1 MVDSEYGGPW
11 QEVILE
17 KGTGGVFE
25 DFVDRGLEFRICI
38 LSAMGSCGK
47 ILSNVSSTGRLFNC
61 HSGSAW
67 VIQGGASGS

>member
-1 MVDSEYGGPW
+1 MVDGEYGGPW

-47 ILSNVSSTGRLFNC
+47 ILSNVPSTACLFNC
-61 HSGSAW
+61 HRGSARA
-67 VIQGGASGS
+67 IQGGAGGG